1 MLQLRKFRKKYGN
14 KLIVQANDLVIPGGV
29 TTVRGVNGSGKSTLF
44 RCVAGII
51 PYEGSIGLFGIDQ
64 RNSPVKYRQKVSFSE
79 AKPLFPGFLS
89 GRDITSFY
97 CSARSVKES
106 DVVDL
111 AHSLGVDEFVDDKI
125 ETYSEG
131 MNKKL
136 SLMLAFIGLP
146 ELIVLDEPFAFLDED
161 SRGILISLI
170 KKYSENEQ
178 KNFLI
183 SNHISE
189 YMQEI
194 GDCHQLKLSD
204 HSLIPEK

>member
-14 KLIVQANDLVIPGGV
+14 RLIVQTDDLVIPRGV

-51 PYEGSIGLFGIDQ
+51 PYEGSIELFGIDQ
-64 RNSPVKYRQKVSFSE
+64 RSSPVKYRRRVSFSE

-89 GRDITSFY
+89 GRDISSFY
-97 CSARSVKES
+97 SVARSIKETE
-106 DVVDL
+106 VADL
-111 AHSLGVDEFVDDKI
+111 SHALGVDEFLNDKI

-136 SLMLAFIGLP
+136 SLMLAFIGSP
-146 ELIVLDEPFAFLDED
+146 DLIVLDEPFAFLDED

-170 KKYSENEQ
+170 KKISESEQ
-178 KNFLI
+178 RNFLI

-189 YMQEI
+189 YMHELT
-194 GDCHQLKLSD
+194 DCHQLRLEN
-204 HSLIPEK
+204 HSLVPEK